1 MTTDRRRVLAAL
13 LFVIFVLGF
22 VIALANFL
30 GHKALLFGVLKVTI
44 ENPWRPLAFT
54 GVAGAGLFALVRS
67 GFVRLMVAAAL
78 FACFSLAIV
87 FFTSAARQQWA
98 FSDPAIFEIDVR
110 NAAHGQQAV
119 GAYSQYGWSHPGPL
133 VFYAFVPF
141 YQWGGKSQFALNGAA
156 FAVNVIALA
165 LIAWIA
171 GRRSSGWLAP
181 LVLAGIALYL
191 GRVPSLASSFW
202 NPHVLVLPLA
212 ALLVTNAAISSGA
225 IGYLPLSALL
235 ASWCVQAHVGLAIPV
250 AMCTLT
256 TAILLWRSGVRNVP
270 ARVMWATLITVGV
283 LWALPVSE
291 QLINTPGNVARILD
305 YFMNAAVPRPAF
317 SVSLTAFGAMVAGV
331 LLPDFYLATGWAF
344 EPTSWWWT
352 LIAFALTAML
362 SVAALAEWRRG
373 ERFAAS
379 LAAACIAVLIAGVLS
394 AIGLR
399 GRVGDYQLFWLS
411 IVGVLSAAVIV
422 NAALRAWL
430 PARPLAMHAANVVL
444 LMVSLAISFRALTA
458 RVDPGLLMENR
469 AVEALASRVL
479 DLHHNGQIREMLVE
493 VDPKMWD
500 VGAGV
505 ILALEKSGVRLRV
518 DPLLIWL
525 YGPRFRADGQEQF
538 VLSIAGPAQ
547 HARAMEQTGRV
558 LIAEYRGIF
567 ISARPIV
574 PLSVR

>member
-1 MTTDRRRVLAAL
+1 MTTDRRRLLVLL
-13 LFVIFVLGF
+13 LFAIFVLGF

-30 GHKALLFGVLKVTI
+30 GHKALPFAVGKVSI
-44 ENPWRPLAFT
+44 ENPWRPLAVT
-54 GVAGAGLFALVRS
+54 GLAGAALFALLRG
-67 GFVRLMVAAAL
+67 GFARLMVAAAL

-87 FFTSAARQQWA
+87 IFTSAARQQWA

-110 NAAHGQQAV
+110 NATHGQQSV

-133 VFYAFVPF
+133 VFYAFAPF
-141 YQWGGKSQFALNGAA
+141 YQWGGNSQFALNGAA
-156 FAVNVIALA
+156 FAINVLALA

-171 GRRSSGWLAP
+171 GRRSGGWLAP
-181 LVLAGIALYL
+181 LVLAAIAVYL
-191 GRVPSLASSFW
+191 ARVPGLASSFW

-212 ALLVTNAAISSGA
+212 ALLVTNAAISTGA
-225 IGYLPLSALL
+225 TGYLPLSALL
-235 ASWCVQAHVGLAIPV
+235 ASWCVQAHVGLAV
-250 AMCTLT
+250 AAAMSTLT
-256 TAILLWRSGVRNVP
+256 MAMFLWRSGARNLP
-270 ARVMWATLITVGV
+270 ARVRWATLIAVGA

-291 QLINTPGNVARILD
+291 QLINTPGNMSRILD
-305 YFMNAAVPRPAF
+305 YFMNAQVPRPAL
-317 SVSLTAFGAMVAGV
+317 SVSMNALAAMVSGV
-331 LLPDFYLATGWAF
+331 LRPDFYLATGWEF
-344 EPTSWWWT
+344 QPTSWWWI

-362 SVAALAEWRRG
+362 VVASLAESRRG

-379 LAAACIAVLIAGVLS
+379 LGAACLAVLIAGVLS

-411 IVGVLSAAVIV
+411 IVGALSAAVIV

-430 PARPLAMHAANVVL
+430 PARPRAIHAASIVL
-444 LMVSLAISFRALTA
+444 VMVSVAISFPALT
-458 RVDPGLLMENR
+458 RLSDPELSAENS
-469 AVEALASRVL
+469 AVEALSSRVL
-479 DLHHNGQIREMLVE
+479 DLHHNGQLREMLVE
-493 VDPKMWD
+493 VDPKLWD

-538 VLSIAGPAQ
+538 VLSIAGPVQ
-547 HARAMEQTGRV
+547 HARAMQQAGRV

>member
-13 LFVIFVLGF
+13 LFAIFVLGS
-22 VIALANFL
+22 VIAVANVL
-30 GHKALLFGVLKVTI
+30 GHKALLFGFGKVTI
-44 ENPWRPLAFT
+44 ENPWRPLAVT

-67 GFVRLMVAAAL
+67 GLVRLMVAAGL
-78 FACFSLAIV
+78 LACFGLAIV
-87 FFTSAARQQWA
+87 IFTSAARQQWA
-98 FSDPAIFEIDVR
+98 FSDTAIFEIDVR

-133 VFYAFVPF
+133 AFYAFVPF
-141 YQWGGKSQFALNGAA
+141 YQWGGQSQFALNGAA
-156 FAVNVIALA
+156 FAINMITLA

-171 GRRSSGWLAP
+171 GRQASGWLAP
-181 LVLAGIALYL
+181 IVLVGIALYL
-191 GRVPSLASSFW
+191 GRVPGLASSFW
-202 NPHVLVLPLA
+202 NPHLLVLPLV

-235 ASWCVQAHVGLAIPV
+235 ASWCVQAHVGLAIAV

-256 TAILLWRSGVRNVP
+256 MAILLWRSGVRTVP
-270 ARVMWATLITVGV
+270 ARVMWATLVTVGV
-283 LWALPVSE
+283 LWALPVAE
-291 QLINTPGNVARILD
+291 QLINTPGNMARIVD
-305 YFMNAAVPRPAF
+305 YFLYAAVPRPAF
-317 SVSLTAFGAMVAGV
+317 SVSMNAFGAMAAGV
-331 LLPDFYLATGWAF
+331 LRPDFYLAIGWPF
-344 EPTSWWWT
+344 EPASWWWV
-352 LIAFALTAML
+352 LIAFALTAMV

-379 LAAACIAVLIAGVLS
+379 LAAACIAVLIAGGLS

-399 GRVGDYQLFWLS
+399 GPVGDYQLFWLS
-411 IVGVLSAAVIV
+411 IVGVVSAAVIV
-422 NAALRAWL
+422 NAALGAWL
-430 PARPLAMHAANVVL
+430 PARPRAIHAANVVV

-458 RVDPGLLMENR
+458 RVDPGLVMPNR

-493 VDPKMWD
+493 VDPKLWD

-547 HARAMEQTGRV
+547 HASVMEQAGRV

-567 ISARPIV
+567 ISARPLV